1 MASGTTQ
8 VTTRNLTF
16 VAGEDLTGKLYYAV
30 TLNSDGQVV
39 TPTSANAVIIGFV
52 QNKALEGEAVL
63 VTIGETSKAVAG
75 DNISIGN
82 LLIADNTGKVVSCPT
97 SAGTYNIIGIALE
110 DGDAG
115 SVIEVLIRPMIK
127 YVAE

>member
-8 VTTRNLTF
+8 ITSRNLSF
-16 VAGEDLTGKLYYAV
+16 IAGEDLTSKLYYAV

-39 TPTSANAVIIGFV
+39 VPTAVNANIIGFV
-52 QNKALEGEAVL
+52 QSKALANEAVL

-75 DNISIGN
+75 GNVATGN
-82 LLIADNTGKVVSCPT
+82 LLIVNDSGKVIPCPT
-97 SAGTYNIIGIALE
+97 TPGTYNIIGVALE
-110 DGDAG
+110 QGDAN

-127 YVAE
+127 YVA